1 MRRLT
6 AVLVVALLA
15 IPGSAMAAGKGAKV
29 YRAKLAP
36 VAADATTP
44 TGRAH
49 LVDGKK
55 NNILTIHA
63 KGLTAGV
70 AYPWHMHAFDPSVTP
85 DPCAPGATPG
95 PIVPDFTYPLLT
107 ANPAGNA
114 HSKAKSRTFDW
125 GPATNGYYVDIHD
138 PVTDA
143 PIACGVLGRK
153 AAKAPKAP
161 IAPPMS
167 TSPQKQG
174 KGPQKPQPQ
183 GKLRGF
189 ERH

>member
-1 MRRLT
+1 MRRLM
-6 AVLVVALLA
+6 ALLVVALLA
-15 IPGSAMAAGKGAKV
+15 VPGTAMAAGKGAKV
-29 YRAKLAP
+29 YRAKLGP

-49 LVDGKK
+49 LVDGRR
-55 NNILTIHA
+55 NNILTSHA
-63 KGLTAGV
+63 KGLTPGV

-95 PIVPDFTYPLLT
+95 PIVPDFSYTPLT

-114 HSKAKSRTFDW
+114 RSKAKSPSFDW

-143 PIACGVLGRK
+143 PIACGVLGG
-153 AAKAPKAP
+153 KAPKAQP
-161 IAPPMS
+161 RGTAPVPN
-167 TSPQKQG
+167 G

-183 GKLRGF
+183 GKPRGF

>member
-1 MRRLT
+1 M
-6 AVLVVALLA
+6 ALMAIALIA
-15 IPGSAMAAGKGAKV
+15 IPGTALAAGKGAKV

-36 VAADATTP
+36 VAADATVP

-49 LVDGKK
+49 LVDGKR
-55 NNILTIHA
+55 NNNLTIHA
-63 KGLTAGV
+63 KGLTAGLS
-70 AYPWHMHAFDPSVTP
+70 YLWHMHSFDPNATP
-85 DPCAPGATPG
+85 NPCAPGATPG
-95 PIVPDFTYPLLT
+95 PIVPDFAYAPLVP
-107 ANPAGNA
+107 NSAGNA
-114 HSKAKSRTFDW
+114 HAKSKSPTFDW

-153 AAKAPKAP
+153 APKP
-161 IAPPMS
+161 
-167 TSPQKQG
+167 G
-174 KGPQKPQPQ
+174 LGPKKPQPQ

>member
-1 MRRLT
+1 MRWLT
-6 AVLVVALLA
+6 ALLAVALLA
-15 IPGSAMAAGKGAKV
+15 VPGTAMAAGKGAHV

-70 AYPWHMHAFDPSVTP
+70 AYPWHMHAFDPSATP

-95 PIVPDFTYPLLT
+95 PVVPDFAYPALT

-114 HSKAKSRTFDW
+114 HAKAKSGSFDW

-143 PIACGVLGRK
+143 PIACGVLDRK
-153 AAKAPKAP
+153 ASKAQPQGSAP
-161 IAPPMS
+161 
-167 TSPQKQG
+167 QRQG

>member
-1 MRRLT
+1 M
-6 AVLVVALLA
+6 AVMVVALLA

-29 YRAKLAP
+29 YRATLAP
-36 VAADATTP
+36 VPADASTP

-63 KGLTAGV
+63 KGLAAGV

-95 PIVPDFTYPLLT
+95 PIVPDFTYTPLT

-114 HSKAKSRTFDW
+114 RSKAKSRTFDW
-125 GPATNGYYVDIHD
+125 GPATNGYYVDTHD
-138 PVTDA
+138 PVTEA
-143 PIACGVLGRK
+143 PIACGVLGG
-153 AAKAPKAP
+153 KAPKAP
-161 IAPPMS
+161 PQS
-167 TSPQKQG
+167 TAPQKPG
-174 KGPQKPQPQ
+174 NGPQKPQPQ

>member
-1 MRRLT
+1 MRRLMT
-6 AVLVVALLA
+6 VLVVALLA
-15 IPGSAMAAGKGAKV
+15 IPGTAMATGKGAEV

-36 VAADATTP
+36 VAADASVP

-70 AYPWHMHAFDPSVTP
+70 AYRWHLHAFDPSVTP
-85 DPCAPGATPG
+85 DPCALGAPTG
-95 PIVPDFTYPLLT
+95 LVVPDFTYPALT
-107 ANPAGNA
+107 ANPPGNA
-114 HSKAKSRTFDW
+114 HSKAKSPTFDW

-143 PIACGVLGRK
+143 PIACGVLGP
-153 AAKAPKAP
+153 KAPKAP
-161 IAPPMS
+161 KSTTPQLQDSAP
-167 TSPQKQG
+167 QRVG
-174 KGPQKPQPQ
+174 KGPQKPHPL

>member
-29 YRAKLAP
+29 YRATLAQ
-36 VAADATTP
+36 VAADASAP

-63 KGLTAGV
+63 KGLAAGV

-85 DPCAPGATPG
+85 DPCAPDATPG
-95 PIVPDFTYPLLT
+95 PIVPDFTYSPLT

-143 PIACGVLGRK
+143 PIACGVLGG
-153 AAKAPKAP
+153 KAPKG
-161 IAPPMS
+161 

>member
-1 MRRLT
+1 MKGLI
-6 AVLVVALLA
+6 AVMAVALLA
-15 IPGSAMAAGKGAKV
+15 VPGTALAAGKGAHV

-55 NNILTIHA
+55 NNILTIQA
-63 KGLTAGV
+63 KGLTPGLV
-70 AYPWHMHAFDPSVTP
+70 YPWHMHAFAPGVT

-95 PIVPDFTYPLLT
+95 PIVDAFTYAPLT
-107 ANPAGNA
+107 ANPAGNSRA
-114 HSKAKSRTFDW
+114 KAKSPSFDW
-125 GPATNGYYVDIHD
+125 GPATNQYYVDIHD

-143 PIACGVLGRK
+143 PIACGVLGGK
-153 AAKAPKAP
+153 AAKQPKAQP
-161 IAPPMS
+161 Q
-167 TSPQKQG
+167 TLSPKLG
-174 KGPQKPQPQ
+174 LGPTKPQPQ